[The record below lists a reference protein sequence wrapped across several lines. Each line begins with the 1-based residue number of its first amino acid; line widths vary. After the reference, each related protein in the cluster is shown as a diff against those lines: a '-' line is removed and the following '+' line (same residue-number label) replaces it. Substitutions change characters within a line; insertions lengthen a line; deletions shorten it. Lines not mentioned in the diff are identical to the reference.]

1 MKAMIDIMERKSII
15 KARNAKRA
23 RMVRIIDQLM
33 EVYVT
38 SNTAYEIMDEYN
50 RVMLNADVD
59 LLVLS
64 GAVDKL
70 SIILESSRMN

>member
-23 RMVRIIDQLM
+23 RMVRIMDQLM

-38 SNTAYEIMDEYN
+38 SNTADEIMDEYN